1 MVDFPTPPFAEE
13 TAITLRT
20 SRMLRCWG
28 NPRWRRGSSGG
39 AFERGSPKGF
49 SCRRSLNV
57 EKSLFVITSTCCM
70 VLEGVY
76 ILAGECTGRMR
87 QGESRASAAL
97 SSLDAGARG
106 NILVLSYSTR
116 PLQKC

>member
-28 NPRWRRGSSGG
+28 SPRWRRGSSGG
-39 AFERGSPKGF
+39 AFERGNPNGF

-57 EKSLFVITSTCCM
+57 EKSLFVIILTCCA
-70 VLEGVY
+70 VLEEG
-76 ILAGECTGRMR
+76 LHHGRR
-87 QGESRASAAL
+87 L
-97 SSLDAGARG
+97 HSLR
-106 NILVLSYSTR
+106 
-116 PLQKC
+116 